1 MIDTSPAAGASGAH
15 DPSSRASLA
24 LSQARAARWLA
35 WGAWAHAPVLCLA
48 MLLIGGPALWVTALS
63 LALSALAEATLRGTA
78 EIGHAW
84 QVDTHMYFFAIL
96 AALAAMVDLRA
107 ILAGAGMI
115 ALHHVGLNLLM
126 PTLIYPGGADM
137 GRTLL
142 HAGVVVLE
150 TGALGLMVH
159 DRQRLNSEM
168 TGAFDD
174 LTAARER
181 ERKAEESRREA
192 AEEGARLRE
201 IFDEQLERG
210 VGRMV
215 ERGLAGDFGAR
226 IELDVDGEMLRR
238 RSDALLLR
246 ISERLNDLFA
256 KLDTVFGE
264 FVDHLD
270 ALAGGDLSHRTPEPR
285 EGRFEHAR
293 VKLNET
299 SAALADLVGDLAVA
313 VSRTEDAT
321 GGMERE
327 VGSVASR
334 AESQAASLQETAA
347 TMEQIASTVSAN
359 SERLS
364 EAERMA
370 GEIDRRTRD
379 GETAARAAVE
389 AVGRIEQSSGRI
401 SDIVTVID
409 SIAFQTNLLALNAA
423 VEAARAG
430 EAGKGFAVV
439 AAEVRTLAQRSSEAA
454 RDVGQLIGESGDHV
468 AEGVREVQRTGQALD
483 AILEG
488 MQGLAQALTDTAAA
502 GREQSDGVGEVNSAV
517 AQLDGDTQENAA
529 AAERAAS
536 AAAGLREEIGALAE
550 LAGRFRVATPGRA
563 GTQAA

>member
-78 EIGHAW
+78 EIGRLGVALALVGQAALFTGGFAGHAW

-321 GGMERE
+321 GGM
-327 VGSVASR
+327 
-334 AESQAASLQETAA
+334 
-347 TMEQIASTVSAN
+347 
-359 SERLS
+359 
-364 EAERMA
+364 
-370 GEIDRRTRD
+370 
-379 GETAARAAVE
+379 
-389 AVGRIEQSSGRI
+389 
-401 SDIVTVID
+401 
-409 SIAFQTNLLALNAA
+409 
-423 VEAARAG
+423 
-430 EAGKGFAVV
+430 
-439 AAEVRTLAQRSSEAA
+439 
-454 RDVGQLIGESGDHV
+454 
-468 AEGVREVQRTGQALD
+468 
-483 AILEG
+483 
-488 MQGLAQALTDTAAA
+488 
-502 GREQSDGVGEVNSAV
+502 
-517 AQLDGDTQENAA
+517 
-529 AAERAAS
+529 
-536 AAAGLREEIGALAE
+536 
-550 LAGRFRVATPGRA
+550 
-563 GTQAA
+563 